1 MCRGK
6 FGGIEGVYANCMNW
20 CNGILL
26 PPGHHKSSP
35 DYSTYYLCSSEL
47 FFKETLAAKRN
58 SNLILRYNY
67 DYMHDLEHICLAID
81 LFSQKRLT
89 SKF

>member
-1 MCRGK
+1 
-6 FGGIEGVYANCMNW
+6 MNW